1 MDEGKRDLWVG
12 VIATTGAMFCYGSVP
27 IFLRHFANYLDFW
40 TVNAVRYSVAAV
52 FWLPFVAMLSRR
64 QRPVPHRV
72 RGNVWKDALVPACVN
87 LAGQIGWGAS
97 PYFVPAST
105 IGFMIRLS
113 FLFTVLLGF
122 VFVRSERPLAKRPL
136 FLTGSVA
143 CLAGV
148 ALMFVEGL
156 SVGGPGTLAGM
167 GILLATAFFWGA
179 YSVSVRRYMV
189 GYPLRLSF
197 GVICLYTAVGLVALM
212 LAFGD
217 YARLARLNARTW
229 PVLVAS
235 AFIGIAFGHVFYY
248 RGIHALGPVVC
259 SGVQTATPFVTYL
272 GAMVFLGEIMTP
284 LQLAGGVA
292 VVAGGGLLIKARSE
306 IESRS

>member
-136 FLTGSVA
+136 FL
-143 CLAGV
+143 
-148 ALMFVEGL
+148 
-156 SVGGPGTLAGM
+156 GTLAGM